1 MHIMDIDENA
11 PITLQRN
18 NSKHNILIH
27 VWDICFAGHEFDVFY
42 NTTKIPLN
50 IFIITMNLS

>member
-1 MHIMDIDENA
+1 MGLKIDQKMHIMDIDENA

-27 VWDICFAGHEFDVFY
+27 V
-42 NTTKIPLN
+42 
-50 IFIITMNLS
+50 